1 MAEAIPTLLSY
12 CDSSQAIAELPAEG
26 LPCSPAICANIAS
39 HALRSPGVWTTWDC
53 AQLDAEFD
61 CMGFFSELRDPTM
74 WYSKLIVAIL
84 ALLFFTFLAAGAI
97 SSYLVYRMVSP
108 AQGRAE
114 SDLRDFPGHPEVL
127 SYTVAG
133 EGPRTGWFFPGL
145 KSAPS
150 VILCPAYQSSRAELV
165 TLASALQE
173 QQYNVLLF
181 DFSAQGSSGGHS
193 TLGYQEVSELRAAMD
208 AVAHRGDVD
217 PQRFGLWG
225 VNLGAYVALAEAT
238 SDPRVRAVA
247 VESPYDE
254 PKVMV
259 GLLIA
264 RSGLGSLP
272 LITRTADWVFGLLNF
287 QYRAVPPL
295 KSRLARLTGTAQL
308 YMESP
313 DEPGFATTT
322 REIFRLTPPPHE
334 LVTLPHG
341 NYGGMQDDEKRSY
354 ENRIVSFFLANLP
367 ATGAPATQR

>member
-1 MAEAIPTLLSY
+1 M
-12 CDSSQAIAELPAEG
+12 
-26 LPCSPAICANIAS
+26 
-39 HALRSPGVWTTWDC
+39 
-53 AQLDAEFD
+53 DAEFE
-61 CMGFFSELRDPTM
+61 CMGFLSELRDPTM

-84 ALLFFTFLAAGAI
+84 ALLFFTFVAAGAI
-97 SSYLVYRMVSP
+97 SGYLVYRMVSP
-108 AQGRAE
+108 AQNRTE

-127 SYTVAG
+127 SYAVEG

-145 KSAPS
+145 KSAPA
-150 VILCPAYQSSRAELV
+150 VILCPAYQSGRAELV

-193 TLGYQEVSELRAAMD
+193 TLGYQEVAELRAAMD

-217 PQRFGLWG
+217 ANRFGLWG
-225 VNLGAYVALAEAT
+225 VNLGAYAALAEAT
-238 SDPRVRAVA
+238 VNARVRAIA
-247 VESPYDE
+247 VESPYDD

-272 LITRTADWVFGLLNF
+272 LITGTAEWAFRLLNF

-295 KSRLARLTGTAQL
+295 KSRLARLNGIPQL

-313 DEPGFATTT
+313 DEPAFAATT
-322 REIFRLTPPPHE
+322 REIFRLSPPPHE

-354 ENRIVSFFLANLP
+354 ENRIVSFFLVNLP
-367 ATGAPATQR
+367 ATGAPPTHR